1 MNPIIASQTL
11 AAIRQQQVSQNKN
24 PKHLKNVRYVQRNPN
39 PPKIGRMG
47 LFVNSVNSPNSFSV
61 KGKQGMVGQIA
72 GKIKTNVRTQSEKKL
87 INSTARAI
95 WDNQYGESWR
105 SAQNRAE
112 IYLIKS
118 GKLKPLSRFA
128 SLSADGVNNLYEEEY
143 VEADFNADGLE
154 YQEIY
159 DESNMSADGEMISY
173 DLQEDIEMSA
183 DGMEEEV
190 DSELGISADGM
201 IEEVDSDLGVNADG
215 MEEEVDSELGISA
228 DGMIEEVDSDLGVS
242 ADGMEGYY
250 EETEYENASGAAGAC
265 ACLDSRGRV
274 AQGNKVG
281 STREGAS
288 ICETNWGSFYL
299 CSGRGRSVTRIN

>member
-11 AAIRQQQVSQNKN
+11 AAIRQQQGSQNKN

-72 GKIKTNVRTQSEKKL
+72 GKIKTNARTQSEKEL

-201 IEEVDSDLGVNADG
+201 IEEVDSDLGV
-215 MEEEVDSELGISA
+215 
-228 DGMIEEVDSDLGVS
+228 S